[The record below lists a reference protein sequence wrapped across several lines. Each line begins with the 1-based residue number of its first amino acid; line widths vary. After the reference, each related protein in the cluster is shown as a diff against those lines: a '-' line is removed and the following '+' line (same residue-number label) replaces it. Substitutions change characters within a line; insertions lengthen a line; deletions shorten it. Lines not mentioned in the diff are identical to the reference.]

1 MLFKLQR
8 DSTERRKEN
17 KQINHIKKKGLYFN
31 PSMRNV
37 VKWSNIL

>member
-17 KQINHIKKKGLYFN
+17 KQINHIKKNSTMF
-31 PSMRNV
+31 
-37 VKWSNIL
+37 

>member
-17 KQINHIKKKGLYFN
+17 KQINHIKKDRTIF
-31 PSMRNV
+31 
-37 VKWSNIL
+37 